1 MKIDGLNRKELNEA
15 MIQNKYWKEAPIKY
29 VLTRTVKPYADFYLF
44 MDIYDIYD
52 IYFHEKKN
60 HTRGIREFQQP

>member
-29 VLTRTVKPYADFYLF
+29 VLTRTVKPYADF
-44 MDIYDIYD
+44 
-52 IYFHEKKN
+52 
-60 HTRGIREFQQP
+60 